1 MGIIPGRVLSTLIDY
16 NFIINTDLGLL
27 TFIKEHFQDP
37 RAFVLDTLNSK
48 SKIELLELLST
59 RTNINPLSV
68 ISTEENMKDID
79 KLYLSFFDTYKNE
92 IVKKSIIDNSTRKF
106 LAMVLSVEESA
117 GVKVSL
123 GANDE
128 FEKEDLKKHFRTN
141 KITENYNADLAA
153 SFSVYYIRDYT
164 FIEKYHLENVKEKK
178 FYINPLEYNMLY
190 LMEHKEFATNNLISI
205 MGTDYGKI
213 YSKERELDG

>member
-1 MGIIPGRVLSTLIDY
+1 MGIIPGRVVSTLIDY

-37 RAFVLDTLNSK
+37 RAFVLDTLNNK
-48 SKIELLELLST
+48 SKLELLELLSR
-59 RTNINPLSV
+59 RTNVNPLSV

-79 KLYLSFFDTYKNE
+79 KLYLSFFDNYKNE
-92 IVKKSIIDNSTRKF
+92 IVKKSIIDNSTRRF
-106 LAMVLSVEESA
+106 LSMVLRVEESA

-141 KITENYNADLAA
+141 AITESYNSDIKS

-164 FIEKYHLENVKEKK
+164 FIEKYHLENVKDKK
-178 FYINPLEYNMLY
+178 FYINPLEYNLLY
-190 LMEHKEFATNNLISI
+190 LLEHKDFYSNNIISI

-213 YSKERELDG
+213 YSKERKLDG